1 MRETLLSFLSCPECG
16 SGFDLTVLV
25 KEDDRIIEGLLHCV
39 ATRHVYPVVRAVP
52 RILASAFGQEP
63 QFTAKH
69 RALIATYRS
78 VASTPTEPEIEQT
91 KKGFGRQW
99 TTYQVQRS
107 DEDLAYFQSK
117 TGVTPSYLNGR
128 LVLDARCGSGRY
140 AEVAGEAGAVVVGVD
155 LSAAVETAAS
165 STSHLPNVHI
175 VQSDIFRLPF
185 KAQAFDFIYSIGVL
199 HHTPNTKQAL
209 SSLIPLLT
217 DSGEIAIWL
226 YPRWPAPV
234 ELYNQMLRAVT
245 TRMSHEMLHRVAV
258 SMEPI
263 GLLKLKL
270 LTSSQSWKRV
280 LGQLLRGVTIGVSYH
295 PDREIRICDTFDWF
309 SPPYQWHHTD
319 TEVESWLREF
329 GFSQIVNLSKG
340 QSHFQYNYGNGV
352 NFKAGRIALTNRSMS

>member
-1 MRETLLSFLSCPECG
+1 MWERPIRRSGGG
-16 SGFDLTVLV
+16 SG
-25 KEDDRIIEGLLHCV
+25 
-39 ATRHVYPVVRAVP
+39 
-52 RILASAFGQEP
+52 
-63 QFTAKH
+63 
-69 RALIATYRS
+69 
-78 VASTPTEPEIEQT
+78 
-91 KKGFGRQW
+91 
-99 TTYQVQRS
+99 
-107 DEDLAYFQSK
+107 
-117 TGVTPSYLNGR
+117 
-128 LVLDARCGSGRY
+128 GSC
-140 AEVAGEAGAVVVGVD
+140 VGVD

-209 SSLIPLLT
+209 CSLIPLLT

-280 LGQLLRGVTIGVSYH
+280 LGQL
-295 PDREIRICDTFDWF
+295 
-309 SPPYQWHHTD
+309 
-319 TEVESWLREF
+319 
-329 GFSQIVNLSKG
+329 
-340 QSHFQYNYGNGV
+340 
-352 NFKAGRIALTNRSMS
+352 